1 MSPRSWAVCALA
13 VLVVGVA
20 VAAAVTIPW
29 HRPPAPR
36 ADQLAALGQLPHD
49 QVTRARAFHSAL
61 RPGTYSALAVSLIVA
76 LVLGLTP
83 LGARL
88 VTTVGRPFG
97 DSWIAQAVLG
107 GLIVVLLGTLLTL
120 PLAAWQ
126 HTIVVRY
133 GISTQSWGGWALD
146 LLKSYAVGAV
156 LGGLA
161 LLGFYTVVR
170 LAPHW
175 WWAWAAAG
183 AFLLVVLLSFVL
195 PVVVE
200 PIFNTFTPM
209 TEGPLRT
216 ELLALADR
224 DGVPVR
230 DVLVAD
236 ASRRTTAVNAYVSGF
251 GPTRRIVVYDTM
263 VKEATPDEVVSVT
276 AHELGHAKDKDVLL
290 GTLLGAL
297 GTAAAV
303 IALYLLGSWG
313 GLLRLAGVGAIGE
326 PRAIALLL
334 AVATLAGLAA
344 GPAQAFVTRRIEA
357 RADAHAL
364 ALTGDATTFEGMQ
377 RRLGTVNLSDP
388 DPPRWEYLMSAS
400 HPSTVERMAAARAW
414 ARGQR

>member
-1 MSPRSWAVCALA
+1 MTPRSWAACALA
-13 VLVVGVA
+13 VLVVGVV

-61 RPGTYSALAVSLIVA
+61 RPGSYSALGISLIVA

-88 VTTVGRPFG
+88 VTAVGRPFG
-97 DSWIAQAVLG
+97 GSWIAQAVLG
-107 GLIVVLLGTLLTL
+107 GLAVVLLGSLLTL

-126 HTIVVRY
+126 HTVVVRY
-133 GISTQSWGGWALD
+133 GISTQSWGGWVSD

-161 LLGFYTVVR
+161 LLGFFAVVR
-170 LAPHW
+170 FAPRW
-175 WWAWAAAG
+175 WWAWGAAG

-195 PVVVE
+195 PVLVE
-200 PIFNTFTPM
+200 PIFNKFTPM
-209 TEGPLRT
+209 ADGPLRT
-216 ELLALADR
+216 SLLTLAER

-263 VKEATPDEVVSVT
+263 INQATPDEVVSVT
-276 AHELGHAKDKDVLL
+276 AHELGHAKDNDVLL

-297 GTAAAV
+297 GTSAAV

-313 GLLRLAGVGAIGE
+313 GLLRRAGVDSIGE
-326 PRAIALLL
+326 PRAIGLVL
-334 AVATLAGLAA
+334 AVATLAGLA
-344 GPAQAFVTRRIEA
+344 G
-357 RADAHAL
+357 
-364 ALTGDATTFEGMQ
+364 
-377 RRLGTVNLSDP
+377 GT
-388 DPPRWEYLMSAS
+388 A
-400 HPSTVERMAAARAW
+400 
-414 ARGQR
+414 